1 MKTELLMVIKDLS
14 VHYKNRS
21 ALHKISLEIKANDA
35 YTILGPSG
43 CGKTTLLYAIADL
56 LSKKTAIEGSRIA
69 TRPLKKSLVLQDYG
83 LFPWKTV
90 LQNVLLPIEL
100 EAQKDNDVMER
111 AMYMLKH
118 LKLDDHLTDYPSTL
132 SGGQKQRVAL
142 ARSWVMQPDLLLM
155 DEPFS
160 SLDALTRERLQED
173 ALSLF
178 NETKMTMITV
188 THSIEEAV
196 FLGRHI
202 LILSEEG
209 TLSHMITNP
218 TFGMEMA
225 REQEAYYEQ
234 CIMIRKLLKEDY
246 YEKTSLPL

>member
-1 MKTELLMVIKDLS
+1 MKSDLLMVVKDLS
-14 VHYKNRS
+14 VHYPNRS
-21 ALHKISLEIKANDA
+21 ALHKISLEIRANEA

-56 LSKKTAIEGSRIA
+56 MTPKANVEGSRIA

-83 LFPWKTV
+83 LFPWKSV

-100 EAQKDNDVMER
+100 EALKDENALER
-111 AMYMLKH
+111 AMFMLKH
-118 LKLDDHLTDYPSTL
+118 LKLEEHLKDYPATL

-142 ARSWVMQPDLLLM
+142 ARSWVIEPDLLLM

-160 SLDALTRERLQED
+160 SLDALTREQLQED
-173 ALSLF
+173 ALAMF
-178 NETKMTMITV
+178 NQSRMSMITV

-196 FLGRHI
+196 LLGRHI
-202 LILSEEG
+202 LILSDEG
-209 TLSHMITNP
+209 TLSHEILNP
-218 TFGMEMA
+218 TFNMELA
-225 REQEAYYEQ
+225 RENETYYEQ
-234 CIMIRKLLKEDY
+234 CIEIRKLLKEDQ